1 MTDSLPLSQ
10 HEEDV
15 LLGDSVIRMARM
27 LLSLAVAFIS
37 AYICCIGFWTF
48 LLFSIIFAL
57 LMVIADL
64 TLGTALHRKLPEAA
78 VAKVGAAA
86 RVTRNFSSSFFSKK
100 VAPQAV

>member
-1 MTDSLPLSQ
+1 MTDTSPSPEYL
-10 HEEDV
+10 DNV
-15 LLGDSVIRMARM
+15 LLGDDVIRQARI
-27 LLSLAVAFIS
+27 LISLSIAFIS
-37 AYICCIGFWTF
+37 AYICCVGFWTF